1 MPTGDRLIDFEVFPT
16 LQTSRLVL
24 REVVAADAADLFAFR
39 SDPEEQKYNDPPLR
53 HPTDAQEL
61 IARLAH
67 EYQQGR
73 AIHWGL
79 TLKGNDTVVGLL
91 GYHYWNRTHLRAG
104 IGYDL
109 KRALWGRGLMPE
121 ALREVIRL
129 GFERMELNRIEAHTN
144 TENTSSVRMLRKLGF
159 WQEGTLH
166 EHFYEDGTFHDVS
179 LFVMLRRDHTTA
191 LCVTPA

>member
-1 MPTGDRLIDFEVFPT
+1 M
-16 LQTSRLVL
+16 
-24 REVVAADAADLFAFR
+24 ADAVDLFVFR

-53 HPTDAQEL
+53 HRAEAADL

-67 EYQQGR
+67 DYHEQH

-91 GYHYWNRTHLRAG
+91 GYHYWNRAHFRAG
-104 IGYDL
+104 LGYDL

-121 ALREVIRL
+121 ALRAVIRL
-129 GFERMELNRIEAHTN
+129 GFERMGLNRIEAHTN
-144 TENTSSVRMLRKLGF
+144 TENTSSVRMLHKLGF

-166 EHFYEDGTFHDVS
+166 EHFYEDGAFHDVS
-179 LFVMLRRDHTTA
+179 LFVMLCRDGGTP
-191 LCVTPA
+191 VTSAEPSW